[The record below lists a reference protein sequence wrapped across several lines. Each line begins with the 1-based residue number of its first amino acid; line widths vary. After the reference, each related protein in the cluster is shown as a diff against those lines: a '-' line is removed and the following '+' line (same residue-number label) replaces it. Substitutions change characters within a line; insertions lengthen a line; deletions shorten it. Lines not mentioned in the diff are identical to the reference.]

1 MKKINKVSREPP
13 TTIQD
18 AIKRYYFN
26 STHFNSTN
34 HTGGNNTFQYG
45 RAEHRSKTTS
55 YYFNKDNQQ
64 TGRAIIFPISHYKE
78 TSRTTTTNRIKRAH
92 AANITLLLQ

>member
-26 STHFNSTN
+26 STHFNDN
-34 HTGGNNTFQYG
+34 HHTG
-45 RAEHRSKTTS
+45 EIIP
-55 YYFNKDNQQ
+55 FNMEEQKRPLPYKDGLQQ
-64 TGRAIIFPISHYKE
+64 ERAIICPISHYKE
-78 TSRTTTTNRIKRAH
+78 TSSTTYHQLNKKSTHCK
-92 AANITLLLQ
+92 

>member
-26 STHFNSTN
+26 STHFNDN
-34 HTGGNNTFQYG
+34 HHTGEIIPFNMDEWYNTILK
-45 RAEHRSKTTS
+45 R
-55 YYFNKDNQQ
+55 
-64 TGRAIIFPISHYKE
+64 PISHYKE
-78 TSRTTTTNRIKRAH
+78 TSRTTTTNRIKRTH
-92 AANITLLLQ
+92 GK